1 MLQTPL
7 PPPGCIVPAPGFPTL
22 YALPVSVSDR
32 KVELNVFGFT
42 SKKPSLVV
50 KLEMEGEH
58 GAEDA
63 PPRSIL
69 QPKA

>member
-1 MLQTPL
+1 M
-7 PPPGCIVPAPGFPTL
+7 
-22 YALPVSVSDR
+22 YALPVSVCDR

-50 KLEMEGEH
+50 KLELGNEGST
-58 GAEDA
+58 EDA
-63 PPRSIL
+63 PPRAIL